1 MKKLTALLLAVML
14 VASMVVAVSA
24 ESTTT
29 LTTTVP
35 AATYTLNIPADQE
48 IPFGTESKG
57 IGELTVT
64 DAVGFAE
71 GKNLNVT
78 FTYDAFKC
86 EEVSTTIPFVVAG
99 RYLLNGQHYWSTIP
113 SGNALVFTGKSSGE
127 LRVPHRPVSGSLAD
141 AELSYIEVQFEST
154 DWGKALG
161 GEYTATITF
170 TAEVVAG

>member
-14 VASMVVAVSA
+14 VASMAVAVSA
-24 ESTTT
+24 ESITT

-48 IPFGTESKG
+48 IPFGEYETD
-57 IGELTVT
+57 IGNITVSNT
-64 DAVGFAE
+64 NGFAR

-78 FTYDAFKC
+78 LTYDAFKC
-86 EEVSTTIPFVVAG
+86 ENANTIIPFSVVAEF
-99 RYLLNGQHYWSTIP
+99 NGTHGDTEAKII
-113 SGNALVFTGKSSGE
+113 SGEALVFEGQADGS
-127 LRVPHRPVSGSLAD
+127 LRAPHRIVNTNYGAD
-141 AELSYIEVQFEST
+141 LENLYVRIKSE

-170 TAEVVAG
+170 TAEVVAE